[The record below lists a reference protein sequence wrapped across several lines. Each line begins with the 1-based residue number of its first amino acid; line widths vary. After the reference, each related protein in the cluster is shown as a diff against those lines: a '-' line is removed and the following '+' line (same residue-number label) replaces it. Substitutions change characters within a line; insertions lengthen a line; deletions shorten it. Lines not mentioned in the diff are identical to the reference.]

1 MCAPPIMRGRAG
13 ASAAR
18 PSVPVSDRKT
28 RVAVANFIFIS
39 YQAKRMLKRNVR
51 SSMPSRPVF
60 AIPNACMNEPLL
72 MLFVGLEWC
81 GVFARLKASPRTFS
95 WKRSDIEKLR
105 SRPRSVLIRPGPH
118 RLLVPQVPK
127 RPAAGGA
134 NADLSYH
141 CKMLFSLCGGL
152 TQSANCDDP
161 TAFKVVFE
169 AVTVNGVP
177 VRSTLTLLI
186 CHPPRAHAPRP
197 LRNQVL
203 FLPKGESALNVK
215 PTV

>member
-1 MCAPPIMRGRAG
+1 MSCTKRAMCATPVMCGRGG

-39 YQAKRMLKRNVR
+39 YHARRMLKRKVR

-72 MLFVGLEWC
+72 ILFVGLEWC
-81 GVFARLKASPRTFS
+81 GVVARLNDSALTFS
-95 WKRSDIEKLR
+95 WKRSDNAKLR
-105 SRPRSVLIRPGPH
+105 SRPRSVLIIPEPH
-118 RLLVPQVPK
+118 KLLDPHVPK

-141 CKMLFSLCGGL
+141 CRLLFSFCGGM
-152 TQSANCDDP
+152 TTSADHADA
-161 TAFKVVFE
+161 TA
-169 AVTVNGVP
+169 
-177 VRSTLTLLI
+177 
-186 CHPPRAHAPRP
+186 
-197 LRNQVL
+197 
-203 FLPKGESALNVK
+203 
-215 PTV
+215 